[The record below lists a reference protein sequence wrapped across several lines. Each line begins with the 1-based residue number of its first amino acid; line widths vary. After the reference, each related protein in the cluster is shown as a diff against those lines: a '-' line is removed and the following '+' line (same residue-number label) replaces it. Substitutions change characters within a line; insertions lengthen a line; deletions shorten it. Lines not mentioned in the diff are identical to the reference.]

1 MTPEQT
7 LNITSLVSSEL
18 DFMGQF
24 EMVDQLDAAPSG
36 FSSKCLTSASCLGAI
51 AKANSVDA
59 VFAGAATVSGSN
71 VDLYLVLYDGGR
83 IKRSKEF
90 TIENTPSVIADSMTN
105 LIREVVTGE
114 TIQQAVAEE
123 RGSFDP
129 VSFEDDEEDDII
141 IAPSSG
147 VSRRI
152 PTGGGD
158 SDFDDLDDFELDDDP
173 FDEEEARREE
183 EARAEAARRE
193 EDARRAEEARRA
205 EAARRA
211 EEARA
216 EAARRAEEARAEA
229 VRQAEEAARLAQMSE
244 PEDEEMPEF
253 NFASSVDSVQEDEDD
268 DGYTQTSY
276 RDDDDDYRSSS
287 SSRSSRPTYDDYDDL
302 DEDSSSGGSNYDYDD
317 LDEDDSSRSS
327 RSSRDSRDSRDS
339 GSRFS
344 SSSSATVQRDP
355 GESTASLI
363 GRLGASKY
371 QDLNFITYGFEVAFM
386 PTNNMAI
393 VAGLEAYSAKRQ
405 IPEALLEEGQPSTQ
419 WNTILPV
426 NIGAQYR
433 LGNDGLRPYV
443 GGDIV
448 LIPGYV
454 KDADSIAT
462 GLRARGGIDFIVTEG
477 FGINLNVSAGF
488 WSGED
493 FEAVQQDLSANGLVP
508 QLSGGTIL
516 RF

>member
-1 MTPEQT
+1 
-7 LNITSLVSSEL
+7 
-18 DFMGQF
+18 
-24 EMVDQLDAAPSG
+24 
-36 FSSKCLTSASCLGAI
+36 
-51 AKANSVDA
+51 
-59 VFAGAATVSGSN
+59 
-71 VDLYLVLYDGGR
+71 
-83 IKRSKEF
+83 
-90 TIENTPSVIADSMTN
+90 
-105 LIREVVTGE
+105 
-114 TIQQAVAEE
+114 
-123 RGSFDP
+123 
-129 VSFEDDEEDDII
+129 
-141 IAPSSG
+141 
-147 VSRRI
+147 
-152 PTGGGD
+152 
-158 SDFDDLDDFELDDDP
+158 
-173 FDEEEARREE
+173 
-183 EARAEAARRE
+183 
-193 EDARRAEEARRA
+193 
-205 EAARRA
+205 
-211 EEARA
+211 
-216 EAARRAEEARAEA
+216 
-229 VRQAEEAARLAQMSE
+229 MSE
-244 PEDEEMPEF
+244 PEDDEMPEF

-268 DGYTQTSY
+268 DGYTQTNY

-287 SSRSSRPTYDDYDDL
+287 SSRSTRPTYDDYDDL
-302 DEDSSSGGSNYDYDD
+302 DEDSSSRGSNYDYDD

-327 RSSRDSRDSRDS
+327 RSSRSSSSRDSS
-339 GSRFS
+339 SRYS
-344 SSSSATVQRDP
+344 SSSSATVPRDP

-386 PTNNMAI
+386 PTSNMAI
-393 VAGLEAYSAKRQ
+393 VGGLEAYSAKRQ

-433 LGNDGLRPYV
+433 LGNDGLRPYI

-493 FEAVQQDLSANGLVP
+493 FEAVQQDLSTNGLVP